1 MILINQ
7 VEQKYEAKE
16 EVNTQRPLGCPLL
29 HVLSHNFALIEQHLA
44 FSHVL
49 VQAGCSFVC
58 CLWDVGCAKA

>member
-16 EVNTQRPLGCPLL
+16 EVNTQHPLGCPLL

-44 FSHVL
+44 FSHVFKL
-49 VQAGCSFVC
+49 VAALFAVC
-58 CLWDVGCAKA
+58 GM